1 MKGGQFMSNKV
12 HICFPDIAP
21 ILYRGVGSLVQ
32 VQHLYLD
39 EVMSEADKLR
49 GNTFIPNYLDMYH
62 TKLSNYLTKYY
73 NYESLSELEKE
84 IIELKR
90 FLSSLKVPC
99 SISGRLKNYIS
110 FLEKVRSFIYDG
122 LDPYSINDE
131 LGFRLIVGT
140 QRYDNEKT
148 IEQLYEVA
156 NKVIAFFVI
165 RKGYQL
171 IKPSPANGLGFN
183 PELFPKVFVPSK
195 GLIYPEYTKYVKDYF
210 VAPKKKGYQAL
221 HMVFVTKSGLT
232 IEVQIRTFASH
243 FHAEYIATHLLHKD
257 ERYGTDTSKELTP
270 EEIEAEKKRQAAIK
284 IVFDPEKVNL
294 DSYFSANGQTLDLIG
309 LQETIR
315 DPFNNFYVA

>member
-1 MKGGQFMSNKV
+1 MSNEKNAQDN
-12 HICFPDIAP
+12 IRFPDVAP

-32 VQHLYLD
+32 VQRLYID
-39 EVMSEADKLR
+39 EVILEAEKLR
-49 GNTFIPNYLDMYH
+49 GNTFIPNYLYMYH
-62 TKLSNYLTKYY
+62 TKLENYLNKYY

-90 FLSSLKVPC
+90 FLSSMKIPC

-140 QRYDNEKT
+140 QRYDDEKT

-183 PELFPKVFVPSK
+183 PKLFPKVFVPNK

-243 FHAEYIATHLLHKD
+243 FHAEFVSKHEEYKD
-257 ERYGTDTSKELTP
+257 ARYGADNSKELTQ
-270 EEIEAEKKRQAAIK
+270 EEIEAQKKRQAAIK
-284 IVFDPEKVNL
+284 VVFEPEKVKL
-294 DSYFSANGQTLDLIG
+294 DSYYAENGEILDLIG

>member
-1 MKGGQFMSNKV
+1 MSNEKQN
-12 HICFPDIAP
+12 IWFPDVAP

-32 VQHLYLD
+32 VQRLYLD
-39 EVMSEADKLR
+39 KVMSEADKLR

-62 TKLSNYLTKYY
+62 TKLANYLTKYY

-99 SISGRLKNYIS
+99 SISGRLKNYVAL
-110 FLEKVRSFIYDG
+110 LEKVRSFIYDG

-140 QRYDNEKT
+140 KRYDDEESIK
-148 IEQLYEVA
+148 QLYDVA

-165 RKGYQL
+165 RKDYQL

-183 PELFPKVFVPSK
+183 PELFPKIFVPQK

-210 VAPKKKGYQAL
+210 IAPKKKGYQAL
-221 HMVFVTKSGLT
+221 HMVFLTKTGLT
-232 IEVQIRTFASH
+232 IEVQLRTFASH
-243 FHAEYIATHLLHKD
+243 FHAEYISTHMLHKD
-257 ERYGTDTSKELTP
+257 ERYGIDESKVTP
-270 EEIEAEKKRQAAIK
+270 EEKEAEEKRQAAIK
-284 IVFDPEKVNL
+284 VVFDPEKVKL
-294 DSYFSANGQTLDLIG
+294 DSYYSENGKTLDLIG

>member
-1 MKGGQFMSNKV
+1 MSDKV
-12 HICFPDIAP
+12 KTVQDNIWFPDVAP
-21 ILYRGVGSLVQ
+21 ILYRGVGSLIQ
-32 VQHLYLD
+32 VQRLYLD

-62 TKLSNYLTKYY
+62 TKLANYLTKYY
-73 NYESLSELEKE
+73 NYESLAELEKE
-84 IIELKR
+84 IIELKK
-90 FLSSLKVPC
+90 FLATLKIPC
-99 SISGRLKNYIS
+99 SVSGRLKNYIS
-110 FLEKVRSFIYDG
+110 FIEKVRTFIYDG
-122 LDPYSINDE
+122 LDPFSINDE
-131 LGFRLIVGT
+131 LGFRLVVGT
-140 QRYDNEKT
+140 KRYDNEET
-148 IEQLYEVA
+148 IEQLYEIA

-171 IKPSPANGLGFN
+171 IKPSLANGLGFN
-183 PELFPKVFVPSK
+183 QELFPKVFVPNK

-243 FHAEYIATHLLHKD
+243 FHAEFISKHEEYKD
-257 ERYGTDTSKELTP
+257 ERYGADTSKELTP
-270 EEIEAEKKRQAAIK
+270 AEREAEEKRQAAIK
-284 IVFDPEKVNL
+284 VVFEPEKVKL
-294 DSYFSANGQTLDLIG
+294 DSYHAENGEILDLIG

>member
-1 MKGGQFMSNKV
+1 MSNKV
-12 HICFPDIAP
+12 KAVQDNIWFPDVSP

-32 VQHLYLD
+32 VQRLYLD

-183 PELFPKVFVPSK
+183 PELFPKVFVPKK
-195 GLIYPEYTKYVKDYF
+195 GQIYPEYAKYVKDYF
-210 VAPKKKGYQAL
+210 IAPKKKGYQAL

-232 IEVQIRTFASH
+232 IEVQLRTFASH
-243 FHAEYIATHLLHKD
+243 FHAEFVSKHDEYKD
-257 ERYGTDTSKELTP
+257 ARYGVDNSKLTP
-270 EEIEAEKKRQAAIK
+270 EEKEAEAKRQAAIK
-284 IVFDPEKVNL
+284 VVFEPKKVKL
-294 DSYFSANGQTLDLIG
+294 DSYYSENGETLDLIG

>member
-1 MKGGQFMSNKV
+1 MSNEKKAQDS
-12 HICFPDIAP
+12 IRFPDVAP
-21 ILYRGVGSLVQ
+21 LLYRGVGSLVQ
-32 VQHLYLD
+32 VQRLHLD
-39 EVMSEADKLR
+39 EVMVEADKLR
-49 GNTFIPNYLDMYH
+49 GDAFVPNYLDMYH
-62 TKLSNYLTKYY
+62 TKLETYLNRYY
-73 NYESLSELEKE
+73 NYASLAELEKE
-84 IIELKR
+84 IIELKK
-90 FLSSLKVPC
+90 FLATLKIPC
-99 SISGRLKNYIS
+99 TVSGRLKNYIA
-110 FLEKVRSFIYDG
+110 FLEKVRTFIYDG
-122 LDPYSINDE
+122 LDPYAINDE
-131 LGFRLIVGT
+131 LGFRLVVGT
-140 QRYDNEKT
+140 KRYDDEVSIK
-148 IEQLYEVA
+148 QLYDVA

-171 IKPSPANGLGFN
+171 IKPTPANGLGFN
-183 PELFPKVFVPSK
+183 QKLFPKVFVPSK
-195 GLIYPEYTKYVKDYF
+195 GFIYREYSKYVKDYF

>member
-1 MKGGQFMSNKV
+1 MSNVKKTEPNN
-12 HICFPDIAP
+12 IWFPDIAP

-32 VQHLYLD
+32 VQRLYLD
-39 EVMSEADKLR
+39 EVMYEADKLR

-62 TKLSNYLTKYY
+62 TKLETYLNRYY
-73 NYESLSELEKE
+73 NYDSLAELEKE
-84 IIELKR
+84 IIELKK
-90 FLSSLKVPC
+90 FLASLKIPC

-131 LGFRLIVGT
+131 LGFRIVVGT
-140 QRYDNEKT
+140 KRYDNEESIK
-148 IEQLYEVA
+148 QLYEVA

-183 PELFPKVFVPSK
+183 PEVFPRVFVPKK
-195 GLIYPEYTKYVKDYF
+195 GQIYPEYTKYVKDYF
-210 VAPKKKGYQAL
+210 VEPKKKGYQAL

-232 IEVQIRTFASH
+232 IEVQIRSFASH

-257 ERYGTDTSKELTP
+257 ERYGTDESKVTP
-270 EEIEAEKKRQAAIK
+270 EEKEAEEKRQAAIK
-284 IVFDPEKVNL
+284 VVFDPEKVKL
-294 DSYFSANGQTLDLIG
+294 DSYYSENGETLDLIG

>member
-1 MKGGQFMSNKV
+1 MSNVQKTERNN
-12 HICFPDIAP
+12 IWFPDISP

-32 VQHLYLD
+32 VQRLYLD

-49 GNTFIPNYLDMYH
+49 GNTFVPNYLDMYH
-62 TKLSNYLTKYY
+62 TKLENYLNKYY
-73 NYESLSELEKE
+73 NYESLAELEKE
-84 IIELKR
+84 IIELKQ

-140 QRYDNEKT
+140 QRYDDEESIK
-148 IEQLYEVA
+148 QLYDVA

-183 PELFPKVFVPSK
+183 PELFPKVFVPKK
-195 GLIYPEYTKYVKDYF
+195 GLIYPEYAKYVKDYF
-210 VAPKKKGYQAL
+210 ISPKKKGYQAL
-221 HMVFVTKSGLT
+221 HLVFVTKSGLT

-243 FHAEYIATHLLHKD
+243 FHAEFVSKHEEYKD
-257 ERYGTDTSKELTP
+257 ARYGVDNSKELTP
-270 EEIEAEKKRQAAIK
+270 EEIEAQKKRQSAIK
-284 IVFDPEKVNL
+284 VVFDPEKVKL
-294 DSYFSANGQTLDLIG
+294 DSYHAENGEILDLIG

>member
-1 MKGGQFMSNKV
+1 MSDKV
-12 HICFPDIAP
+12 KTVQDNIWFPDVAP
-21 ILYRGVGSLVQ
+21 ILYRGVGSLIQ
-32 VQHLYLD
+32 VQRLYLD

-62 TKLSNYLTKYY
+62 TKLANYLTKYY
-73 NYESLSELEKE
+73 NYESLAELEEE
-84 IIELKR
+84 IIELKK
-90 FLSSLKVPC
+90 FLATLKIPC
-99 SISGRLKNYIS
+99 SVSGRLKNYIS
-110 FLEKVRSFIYDG
+110 FIEKVRTFIYDG
-122 LDPYSINDE
+122 LDPFSINDE
-131 LGFRLIVGT
+131 LGFRLVVGT
-140 QRYDNEKT
+140 KRYDNEET
-148 IEQLYEVA
+148 IEQLYEIA

-183 PELFPKVFVPSK
+183 QELFPKVFVPNK

-243 FHAEYIATHLLHKD
+243 FHAEFISKHEEYKD
-257 ERYGTDTSKELTP
+257 ERYGADTSKELTP
-270 EEIEAEKKRQAAIK
+270 AEREAEEKRQAAIK
-284 IVFDPEKVNL
+284 VVFEPEKVKL
-294 DSYFSANGQTLDLIG
+294 DSYHAENGEILDLIG

>member
-1 MKGGQFMSNKV
+1 MSDKV
-12 HICFPDIAP
+12 KTVQDNIWFPDVAP
-21 ILYRGVGSLVQ
+21 ILYRGVGSLIQ
-32 VQHLYLD
+32 VQRLYLD

-62 TKLSNYLTKYY
+62 TKLANYLTKYY
-73 NYESLSELEKE
+73 NYESLAELEKE
-84 IIELKR
+84 IIELKK
-90 FLSSLKVPC
+90 FLATLKIPC
-99 SISGRLKNYIS
+99 SVSGRLKNYIS
-110 FLEKVRSFIYDG
+110 FIEKVRTFIYDG
-122 LDPYSINDE
+122 LDPFSINDE
-131 LGFRLIVGT
+131 LGFRLVVGT
-140 QRYDNEKT
+140 KRYDNEET
-148 IEQLYEVA
+148 IEQLYEIA

-183 PELFPKVFVPSK
+183 QELFPKVFVPNK

-221 HMVFVTKSGLT
+221 HMVFVTKSGLK

-243 FHAEYIATHLLHKD
+243 FHAEFISKHEEYKD
-257 ERYGTDTSKELTP
+257 ERYGADTSKELTP
-270 EEIEAEKKRQAAIK
+270 AEREAEEKRQAAIK
-284 IVFDPEKVNL
+284 VVFEPEKVKL
-294 DSYFSANGQTLDLIG
+294 DSYHAENGEILDLIG

>member
-1 MKGGQFMSNKV
+1 MSDKV
-12 HICFPDIAP
+12 KTVQDNIWFPDVAP
-21 ILYRGVGSLVQ
+21 ILYRGVGSLIQ
-32 VQHLYLD
+32 VQRLYLD

-62 TKLSNYLTKYY
+62 TKLANYLTKYY
-73 NYESLSELEKE
+73 NYESLAELEKE
-84 IIELKR
+84 IIELKK
-90 FLSSLKVPC
+90 FLATLKIPC
-99 SISGRLKNYIS
+99 SVSGRLKNYIS
-110 FLEKVRSFIYDG
+110 FIEKVRTFIYDG
-122 LDPYSINDE
+122 LDPFSINDE
-131 LGFRLIVGT
+131 LGFRLVVGT
-140 QRYDNEKT
+140 KRYDNEET
-148 IEQLYEVA
+148 IEQLYEIA

-183 PELFPKVFVPSK
+183 PELFPKVFVPNK

-243 FHAEYIATHLLHKD
+243 FHAEFISKHGDYKD
-257 ERYGTDTSKELTP
+257 ERYGAYNSKELTP
-270 EEIEAEKKRQAAIK
+270 AEREAEEKRQAAIK
-284 IVFDPEKVNL
+284 VVFEPEKVKL
-294 DSYFSANGQTLDLIG
+294 DSYHAENGEILDLIG

>member
-1 MKGGQFMSNKV
+1 MSDKV
-12 HICFPDIAP
+12 KTVQDNIWFPDVAP
-21 ILYRGVGSLVQ
+21 ILYRGVGSLIQ
-32 VQHLYLD
+32 VQRLYLD

-62 TKLSNYLTKYY
+62 TKLANYLTKYY
-73 NYESLSELEKE
+73 NYESLAELEKE
-84 IIELKR
+84 IIELKK
-90 FLSSLKVPC
+90 FLATLKIPC
-99 SISGRLKNYIS
+99 SVSGRLKNYIS
-110 FLEKVRSFIYDG
+110 FIEKVRTFIYDG
-122 LDPYSINDE
+122 LDPFSINDE
-131 LGFRLIVGT
+131 LGFRLVVGT
-140 QRYDNEKT
+140 KRYDNEET
-148 IEQLYEVA
+148 IEQLYEIA

-183 PELFPKVFVPSK
+183 QELFPKVFVPNK

-243 FHAEYIATHLLHKD
+243 FHAEFISKHEEYKD
-257 ERYGTDTSKELTP
+257 ERYGADTSKELTP
-270 EEIEAEKKRQAAIK
+270 AEREAEEKRQAAIK
-284 IVFDPEKVNL
+284 VVFEPEKVKL
-294 DSYFSANGQTLDLIG
+294 DSYHAENGEILDLIG

>member
-1 MKGGQFMSNKV
+1 MSDKV
-12 HICFPDIAP
+12 KTVQDNIWFPDVAP
-21 ILYRGVGSLVQ
+21 ILYRGVGSLIQ
-32 VQHLYLD
+32 VQRLYLD

-62 TKLSNYLTKYY
+62 TKLANYLTKYY
-73 NYESLSELEKE
+73 NYESLAELEKE
-84 IIELKR
+84 IIELKK
-90 FLSSLKVPC
+90 FLATLKIPC
-99 SISGRLKNYIS
+99 SVSGRLKNYIS
-110 FLEKVRSFIYDG
+110 FIEKVRTFIYDG
-122 LDPYSINDE
+122 LDPFSINDE
-131 LGFRLIVGT
+131 LGFRLVVGT
-140 QRYDNEKT
+140 KRYDNEET
-148 IEQLYEVA
+148 IEQLYEIA

-183 PELFPKVFVPSK
+183 PELFPKVFVPNK

-232 IEVQIRTFASH
+232 IEVQLRTFASH
-243 FHAEYIATHLLHKD
+243 FHAEFVSKHDEYKD
-257 ERYGTDTSKELTP
+257 ARYGVNNSKLTP
-270 EEIEAEKKRQAAIK
+270 EEKEAEAQRQAAIK
-284 IVFDPEKVNL
+284 VVFEPEKVKL
-294 DSYFSANGQTLDLIG
+294 DSYYSENGETLDLIG